1 MVSSSALCDVVI
13 ERGDIEK
20 PGMFEAA
27 DELACK
33 RELMRELRHREAAK
47 VSQHHEDMLVNRVY
61 MEQVVLHLA
70 DDPAEFRHVSAKNSV
85 LVHPSEFMDDP
96 PRLLKDLQKEQ
107 AVDRVATESRI
118 YLPTRSPKRSQSWRR
133 HATKL
138 VMLLHQQ
145 EALQDGSRFMLK

>member
-33 RELMRELRHREAAK
+33 GEFMPELWHGEASQ
-47 VSQHHEDMLVNRVY
+47 VSKHHEDMLVNRVY

-70 DDPAEFRHVSAKNSV
+70 DDPAEFRHVSAENPV

-96 PRLLKDLQKEQ
+96 PRLLKDLEKEQ

-118 YLPTRSPKRSQSWRR
+118 YPSTRSPERSQSRR
-133 HATKL
+133 GHAAKL
-138 VMLLHQQ
+138 
-145 EALQDGSRFMLK
+145 